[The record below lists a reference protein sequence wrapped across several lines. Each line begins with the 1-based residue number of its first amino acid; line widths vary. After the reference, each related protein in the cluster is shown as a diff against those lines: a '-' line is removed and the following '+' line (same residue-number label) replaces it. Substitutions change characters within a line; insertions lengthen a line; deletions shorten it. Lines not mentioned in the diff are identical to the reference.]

1 MRKLTE
7 QEYNVI
13 MQCIEHGKA
22 LIADDDFI
30 DPYDYDAQEQG
41 YNNQNMLEALERVE
55 NELINH
61 YTK

>member
-1 MRKLTE
+1 
-7 QEYNVI
+7 

-22 LIADDDFI
+22 LMADDDFI

>member
-1 MRKLTE
+1 MRQLTE

-22 LIADDDFI
+22 LIAGDDFI

-41 YNNQNMLEALERVE
+41 YNNQTVLEALERVE

-61 YTK
+61 NTK